1 MSATKSQNDAIL
13 AHLERGESISP
24 LEALEKYQCFRLAA
38 RIHDLR
44 LKGHIIR
51 QETAYTKDGKRFAV
65 YQYGG
70 VDSNLARF
78 VV

>member
-1 MSATKSQNDAIL
+1 MQGCDSQNNAIL

-38 RIHDLR
+38 RIYDLR
-44 LKGHIIR
+44 LKGHSIH
-51 QETAYTKDGKRFAV
+51 QETAYTKERKRYAV
-65 YQYGG
+65 YSLNRSDG
-70 VDSNLARF
+70 NLASF